1 MIAFVI
7 FLLDIYQ
14 YVNIDLIIVY
24 LGCWEIV
31 STLLLKIFSLVKTIR
46 FYLCHA
52 FFVSNTL
59 QCGKQ
64 ELQSLVPSVS
74 IFCLALGQSMTDCKL
89 GEKGRIH
96 ARRISYPMTKEH
108 PNPMNGWVKDNQS
121 SWILWC
127 LDNIRWLF

>member
-52 FFVSNTL
+52 FFVSSTL
-59 QCGKQ
+59 PC
-64 ELQSLVPSVS
+64 VS
-74 IFCLALGQSMTDCKL
+74 RNCRALFL
-89 GEKGRIH
+89 
-96 ARRISYPMTKEH
+96 
-108 PNPMNGWVKDNQS
+108 
-121 SWILWC
+121 
-127 LDNIRWLF
+127 